1 MNKFFIGANGFPDNY
16 KHLLKIMKISLFFL
30 FFGISISQAANGFSQ
45 ETKFTLDLKST
56 TIKKVCEEIERKSD
70 YRFVFSRDARKVIT
84 KKTNLT
90 VDSETINE
98 VLDVI
103 LSNTSISYKI
113 IDNQVAFYL
122 DNEKV
127 PSEIEK
133 LISEQIIQP
142 QKTTIRG
149 NVTDYDG
156 NPLIGVTIL
165 IKDSSIGTTT
175 DIDGNYKLPVTSLY
189 DVLVFS
195 YIGFISKEEVVK
207 ERQIINVVLE
217 EDIGQLDE
225 VVVVGF
231 ATQKKETITGSVAS
245 IQTKEIKQ
253 SPAANLA
260 VSLAGRLPGLTAIQ
274 RSGEPGRDV
283 TQLVLRGLGTINGQ
297 TPIILVDGIERS
309 LTYIDPN
316 EVESVTILKDA
327 SATAVYGVR
336 GANGVILVTTR
347 RGTSDTPE
355 IGFTAE
361 LSVQDFPRFVKQ
373 VNSYEHAILTNLVLE
388 NDGQEQRYSAREIEL
403 FRTGE
408 DPIRYPNTN
417 WRNVLLNDYSLQ
429 QRYNLNVTGKG
440 KFVKYFVN
448 AGYLNQGGMFKIE
461 KDLPYD
467 PSFIL
472 DRYSFRSNID
482 INLSKNLTAYLN
494 VAGYLEKQNMPQGV
508 LHIVGPDLNAN
519 LSSSSPAWH
528 ILAYMNDLHPTQP
541 GPITPDGEVLTT
553 QTVPH
558 PAFGQLNRSGYTQQ
572 NRNNVTATY
581 GMEHSLDKI
590 TEGLSAKVELS
601 FDASSTNNLFASK
614 LYERHEYVIDR
625 NIRDS
630 HGRDSVYY
638 KRLGDTENTPLM
650 ISGGTSYSQYTNI
663 RGYLN
668 YHRKF
673 NEHDIT
679 GLLLYQQ
686 QKIIHGTQLPYNLEG
701 LAARVGYNYDMR
713 YFAEFNAGYNG
724 SEQFA
729 KGNRF
734 GFFPAIS
741 GAWIVSNESFL
752 HESRILTHFKLRA
765 SHGRVGNDRIG
776 GSRFLYMD
784 NISVVPGGL
793 GSLGKGQHINIALL
807 GNKVLTWEVA
817 KKSNLGIDLELL
829 NSLSLNMDFFYEKR
843 NNILTR
849 RNSIPALN
857 GFSSGT
863 LPPANIGI
871 IENKGYEIELIYR
884 KSFTRDLFFYSKFN
898 VNYARNKQIFMDEPQ
913 LPEDYAYRYR
923 ATGYRIGQPFV
934 YLVEGYFKD
943 EEEIAS
949 SPIQNIAGRPTKPG
963 DFKYKDVND
972 DGVVD
977 LKDQVPYGHSSVPD
991 YTFAAAFSLQYKSWD
1006 LSLLFQGVT
1015 NVSNFYADRG
1025 THSKFFFVDRH
1036 LESWT
1041 KERAEN
1047 GQRISYPRLTSESS
1061 PNEILNSFFLEDVSY
1076 IRLKNVEL
1084 GYTLSQQT
1092 SRIIGS
1098 NSIRVYFNGFNLFLW
1113 DKLSTKNF
1121 DPEIPDSFTY
1131 PNTRLFNFGI
1141 NLTF

>member
-1 MNKFFIGANGFPDNY
+1 MDKFTIEGGKPVNFF
-16 KHLLKIMKISLFFL
+16 KHALKIMRITLFLL
-30 FFGISISQAANGFSQ
+30 FFGILFAQAATGYSQ
-45 ETKFTLDLKST
+45 RVELTLDLKSAS
-56 TIKKVCEEIERKSD
+56 IKEICEEIEDKSE
-70 YRFVFSRDARKVIT
+70 YRFIFAGNAKKIINKKVQRTI
-84 KKTNLT
+84 
-90 VDSETINE
+90 DSQDIEEI
-98 VLDVI
+98 LQAI
-103 LSNTSISYKI
+103 LSGTEFTYKI
-113 IDNQVAFYL
+113 LDNQIVVYSN
-122 DNEKV
+122 NEKTY
-127 PSEIEK
+127 SEIET
-133 LISEQIIQP
+133 IITEQTMQ
-142 QKTTIRG
+142 QQQRVVSG
-149 NVTDYDG
+149 NVSDYEG

-175 DIDGNYKLPVTSLY
+175 DVDGNYKLTVASPY
-189 DVLVFS
+189 DILVFS
-195 YIGFISKEEVVK
+195 YIGFIPREEVVR
-207 ERQIINVVLE
+207 ERQIINVTLE
-217 EDIGQLDE
+217 EDVGQLDE

-231 ATQKKETITGSVAS
+231 ATQKKETITGSIAS

-260 VSLAGRLPGLTAIQ
+260 TSLAGRLPGLTSIQ

-347 RGTSDTPE
+347 RGISDTPE

-373 VNSYEHAILTNLVLE
+373 VNSYEHALLTNLVLE
-388 NDGQEQRYSAREIEL
+388 NDGQEQRYSAWEIEM

-408 DPIRYPNTN
+408 DPVRYPNTN
-417 WRNVLLNDYSLQ
+417 WRDVILNDYSLQ
-429 QRYNLNVTGKG
+429 QRYNLNISGKG
-440 KFVKYFVN
+440 KFAKYFVN

-467 PSFIL
+467 PSFKL

-482 INLSKNLTAYLN
+482 INLSRNLTAYLN
-494 VAGYLEKQNMPQGV
+494 IAGYLEKQNMPQGV
-508 LHIVGPDLNAN
+508 LHIVGSDLNAN
-519 LSSSSPAWH
+519 LSSNSPAWH

-541 GPITPDGEVLTT
+541 GPTTPDGEVLTT

-558 PAFGQLNRSGYTQQ
+558 PAFGQLNRSGYAQQ

-581 GMEHSLDKI
+581 GMEHDLGMI
-590 TEGLSAKVELS
+590 TKGLSAKAEVS
-601 FDASSTNNLFASK
+601 FDASSTNNLFASR

-625 NIRDS
+625 NIQDS
-630 HGRDSVYY
+630 HGMDSVYY
-638 KRLGDTENTPLM
+638 KRLGDTENTPLT
-650 ISGGTSYSQYTNI
+650 IRGGTSYSQYTNV

-668 YHRKF
+668 YHRQFDK
-673 NEHDIT
+673 HDFT

-734 GFFPAIS
+734 GFFPAVS
-741 GAWIVSNESFL
+741 GAWIVSNEPFL
-752 HESRILTHFKLRA
+752 YESRLLTHLKLRA
-765 SHGRVGNDRIG
+765 SHGKVGNDRIG
-776 GSRFLYMD
+776 GTRFLYMD
-784 NISVVPGGL
+784 NISVVSGGL
-793 GSLGKGQHINIALL
+793 GSLGKGQYINIALL
-807 GNKVLTWEVA
+807 GNRALTWEVA
-817 KKSNLGIDLELL
+817 KKSNLGIDIELL
-829 NSLSLNMDFFYEKR
+829 NSISLNMDFFYEKR

-849 RNSIPALN
+849 RNSVPTLN

-884 KSFTRDLFFYSKFN
+884 KSFTKDLFFYSKFN
-898 VNYARNKQIFMDEPQ
+898 VNYARNKQIFLDEPQ

-923 ATGYRIGQPFV
+923 STGYRIGQPFV
-934 YLVEGYFKD
+934 YIVEGYFKD
-943 EEEIAS
+943 EEEIAN
-949 SPIQNIAGRPTKPG
+949 SPVQNIAGRPTLPG
-963 DFKYKDVND
+963 DFKYKDANE
-972 DGVVD
+972 DGVID
-977 LKDQVPYGHSSVPD
+977 LKDQVPYGYSSVPD

-1015 NVSNFYADRG
+1015 NVSNFYSDRG

-1047 GQRISYPRLTSESS
+1047 GQRISYPRLTGESS
-1061 PNEILNSFFLEDVSY
+1061 PNEVLNSFFLEDASY

-1084 GYTLSQQT
+1084 GYTLPQQI
-1092 SRIIGS
+1092 SRRIGP
-1098 NSIRVYFNGFNLFLW
+1098 NSIRVYFNGFNLLLW
-1113 DKLSTKNF
+1113 DRLSTKNF

>member
-1 MNKFFIGANGFPDNY
+1 MQKNNLKFKRKRVQIIMMICLGQFFLWNSNAQAITIHQTDKSVREILRVIEKTSDMVFFYNNNDVDLNRKVTLKVSDESIEKVLDLLFAGTQTTY
-16 KHLLKIMKISLFFL
+16 KVDGRQVYIMK
-30 FFGISISQAANGFSQ
+30 
-45 ETKFTLDLKST
+45 
-56 TIKKVCEEIERKSD
+56 
-70 YRFVFSRDARKVIT
+70 
-84 KKTNLT
+84 
-90 VDSETINE
+90 
-98 VLDVI
+98 
-103 LSNTSISYKI
+103 
-113 IDNQVAFYL
+113 
-122 DNEKV
+122 EKV
-127 PSEIEK
+127 E
-133 LISEQIIQP
+133 
-142 QKTTIRG
+142 KTTTQQPKRVVQG
-149 NVTDYDG
+149 NVSDYDG
-156 NPLIGVTIL
+156 NPLIGVTIR
-165 IKDSSIGTTT
+165 IKDTDTGTTT
-175 DIDGNYKLPVTSLY
+175 DIDGNYRLNVTTPHDILI
-189 DVLVFS
+189 FS
-195 YIGFISKEEVVK
+195 YIGFITREEIVR
-207 ERQIINVVLE
+207 ERQIINVTLE
-217 EDIGQLDE
+217 EDVGQLDE

-260 VSLAGRLPGLTAIQ
+260 VSLTGRLPGLTAIQ
-274 RSGEPGRDV
+274 RSGEPGRDM
-283 TQLVLRGLGTINGQ
+283 TQLALRGLGTINGQ
-297 TPIILVDGIERS
+297 SPIILVDGIERS

-361 LSVQDFPRFVKQ
+361 LSLQDFPRFVKP
-373 VNSYEHAILTNLVLE
+373 VNSYQHAILTNLVLE
-388 NDGQEQRYSAREIEL
+388 NDGQEKRYTARDIEM

-417 WRNVLLNDYSLQ
+417 WRDQLINDYSIQ

-448 AGYLNQGGMFKIE
+448 AGYLNQGGMFKVE

-467 PSFIL
+467 PSFKL

-482 INLSKNLTAYLN
+482 INLSRNLMAYLN

-508 LHIVGPDLNAN
+508 LHIVGGDLNAN
-519 LSSSSPAWH
+519 LSDNSPAWH
-528 ILAYMNDLHPTQP
+528 ILAYMNDLPPTLP
-541 GPITPDGEVLTT
+541 GPTTPDGEVLTT

-558 PAFGQLNRSGYTQQ
+558 PAFGQLNRSGYAQQ

-581 GMEHSLDKI
+581 GMEYDLSAI
-590 TEGLSAKVELS
+590 TEGLSTKVELS
-601 FDASSTNNLFASK
+601 FDANSTNNLFASRT
-614 LYERHEYVIDR
+614 YERYEQIIDR
-625 NIRDS
+625 NIQDS
-630 HGRDSVYY
+630 HGMDSLYY
-638 KRLGDTENTPLM
+638 KRLNDIENTPLS
-650 ISGGTSYSQYTNI
+650 IRGGNSYSQYTNF
-663 RGYLN
+663 RGYVN

-673 NEHDIT
+673 SEHDVT

-686 QKIIHGTQLPYNLEG
+686 QKIIHGQQLPYNLEG
-701 LAARVGYNYDMR
+701 LATRVSYNYDMR
-713 YFAEFNAGYNG
+713 YFAELNAGYNG

-734 GFFPAIS
+734 GFFPAVS
-741 GAWIVSNESFL
+741 GAWLASNELFL
-752 HESRILTHFKLRA
+752 RDNRIITHLKLRA
-765 SHGRVGNDRIG
+765 SHGKVGNDRIG
-776 GSRFLYMD
+776 GTRFLYMD

-793 GSLGKGQHINIALL
+793 GSLGKGQLIDISLL
-807 GNKVLTWEVA
+807 GNKALTWEVA
-817 KKSNLGIDLELL
+817 NKSNLGLDFELFH
-829 NSLSLNMDFFYEKR
+829 SITINMDFFKEKR
-843 NNILTR
+843 SNILRR
-849 RNSIPALN
+849 RNTIPALN
-857 GFSSGT
+857 GFSAGV

-898 VNYARNKQIFMDEPQ
+898 VNYARNKQIFADEPL
-913 LPEDYAYRYR
+913 LPEEYAYRYR
-923 ATGYRIGQPFV
+923 QTGYRIGQPFV
-934 YLVEGYFKD
+934 YMVEGYFKD
-943 EEEIAS
+943 EEEIAN
-949 SPIQNIAGRPTKPG
+949 SPVQNIAGRPTMPG
-963 DFKYKDVND
+963 DFKYKDVNK

-977 LKDQVPYGHSSVPD
+977 LKDQVPYGYSSVPD
-991 YTFAAAFSLQYKSWD
+991 YTFATAFSLQYKSWD

-1015 NVSNFYADRG
+1015 HVSNFYADRG
-1025 THSKFFFVDRH
+1025 THSKFFFVERH

-1047 GQRISYPRLTSESS
+1047 GYRISYPRLTGESS
-1061 PNEILNSFFLEDVSY
+1061 PNEILNSFFLEDASY

-1084 GYTLSQQT
+1084 GYTLPQHV
-1092 SRIIGS
+1092 SRRIGP
-1098 NSIRVYFNGFNLFLW
+1098 NSIRVYLNGFNLLTW
-1113 DKLSTKNF
+1113 DRLSTKNF